1 MNELTMARGLEVI
14 GAEIREHAANFEY
27 HRRSTIWEAIEIGR
41 RLVEAR
47 DQAEHGEWMKFLKE
61 QTPFSHDKANNMIK
75 VFEAYGDQQSSLF
88 GAELTNSDTY
98 QNLTYSKA
106 LALLALPTGEREDFV
121 ESHDVEAMST
131 RELKQAIKER
141 DEARAEREKESER
154 ADSAEASR
162 DVAEKRAHAAEER
175 EKALLSDRDRDQEIW
190 ERQADTLRAKI
201 KELEARPIDVA
212 VQVDEDAVK
221 KAADEARAAADA
233 EWSAKV
239 KEAEDKLAKAEEKAK
254 KAAAKAKTASENADS
269 VAIREAKQYKAEAE
283 ASKAHAEQ
291 LRAQLDAAKKEQT
304 KASISGDADL
314 AAFQLLFEQV
324 QTDVNKMRGL
334 LLKVRSREDS
344 NLGEKLARAL
354 LALADAVKESAA

>member
-1 MNELTMARGLEVI
+1 MNELTTARGLEVI

-239 KEAEDKLAKAEEKAK
+239 KEAKAEEKAK
-254 KAAAKAKTASENADS
+254 KAAEKAKTAGEDATKKNA
-269 VAIREAKQYKAEAE
+269 AELEAAKKAEADAKAE
-283 ASKAHAEQ
+283 ADR
-291 LRAQLDAAKKEQT
+291 LRAELETAKREQA
-304 KASISGDADL
+304 KASIAGDADL

-334 LLKVRSREDS
+334 LLKVRGREDS
-344 NLGEKLARAL
+344 DLGEKLAKAL
-354 LALADAVKESAA
+354 LALADAVRRCAA

>member
-1 MNELTMARGLEVI
+1 MNELITVRGLEVI

-162 DVAEKRAHAAEER
+162 DDAEKRAHAAEER

-190 ERQADTLRAKI
+190 ERQANSLREKI
-201 KELEARPIDVA
+201 KELESAPKEVYK
-212 VQVDEDAVK
+212 DEAAIQ
-221 KAADEARAAADA
+221 KAADEARASAEA

-239 KEAEDKLAKAEEKAK
+239 KEAEDKLAKAEEKAEKAKEKAK
-254 KAAAKAKTASENADS
+254 KAGEQTNGE
-269 VAIREAKQYKAEAE
+269 VANLKAE
-283 ASKAHAEQ
+283 AEQ
-291 LRAQLDAAKKEQT
+291 LRAELERAKREQA

-314 AAFQLLFEQV
+314 AAFQLLFEAA

-334 LLKVRSREDS
+334 LLKVRGRENS
-344 NLGEKLARAL
+344 KLGEKLTAAL
-354 LALADAVKESAA
+354 LALAEKVKECAA